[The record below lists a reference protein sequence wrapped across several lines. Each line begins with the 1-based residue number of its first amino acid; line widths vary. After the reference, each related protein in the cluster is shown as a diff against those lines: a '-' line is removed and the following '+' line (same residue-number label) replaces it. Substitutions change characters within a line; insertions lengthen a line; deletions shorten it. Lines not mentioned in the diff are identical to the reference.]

1 MGKPKPPIGI
11 CPRCSNKLAPKRA
24 KLGKAI
30 VCPYCGL
37 KLKIIVK
44 KKYDLQAKRKFSRED
59 LGVID
64 DIYKAY
70 GITMGF
76 EIEAYSISY
85 LIDENGEKRDFEVGY
100 DVFYPQ
106 ENVFEK
112 GEQYTDDVTIGP
124 EFNSPV
130 FFSIKN
136 CLFMLKNSLRKYNI
150 FQEKDEDNRER
161 RIALFGTWLEN
172 PAALHVHIGYGL
184 DGIELADA
192 AYLAKHVVHHLP
204 FLIALTTS
212 SPIFQKETTGIA
224 NNRLNTSQF
233 CKALDLKEI
242 DDGIPIEHFTE
253 INYNNYL
260 IEEREKPPTLE
271 IRVCDTNIPEY
282 AVAALTVIYAII
294 MRAKKGKKGENRNK
308 KPLMS
313 NSFKNHLIARENAIR
328 QGSKAILMWNDK
340 KTTINKYV
348 DKFFYFYREELD
360 EMGVSSTITDVF
372 KYLKKGWNMGEIIRR
387 AVEIS
392 KQKTEDW
399 EQDFCKKYI
408 NALEHSLDGADL
420 SAFAEF
426 LGIQL
431 PDPKKIKLGEHT
443 FFSN

>member
-1 MGKPKPPIGI
+1 MGKPKPPIGT
-11 CPRCSNKLAPKRA
+11 CPRCSNQLAPKKA

-30 VCPYCGL
+30 ECPFCGL
-37 KLKIIVK
+37 KLRIIVK
-44 KKYDLQAKRKFSRED
+44 RKYDLQEKKKFSREE
-59 LGVID
+59 LGVTD

-70 GITMGF
+70 GVTMGF

-85 LIDENGEKRDFEVGY
+85 LIDEDGLKKDFEIGY

-136 CLFMLKNSLRKYNI
+136 CLFMLKNSLRKYNV
-150 FQEKDEDNRER
+150 FQEKDDDNKER

-184 DGIELADA
+184 DGIQIGDA
-192 AYLAKHVVHHLP
+192 AYLAKHIIHHLP

-212 SPIFQKETTGIA
+212 SPIFERQITGIA
-224 NNRLNTSQF
+224 NNRLSTSQF
-233 CKALDLKEI
+233 CKSIDLDTIE
-242 DDGIPIEHFTE
+242 DGIPIEHFTE

-260 IEEREKPPTLE
+260 AEEREKPPTLE

-282 AVAALTVIYAII
+282 AVAALTVIYAVI
-294 MRAKKGKKGENRNK
+294 MRAKKGKKGEQRK
-308 KPLMS
+308 MKPLME
-313 NSFKNHLIARENAIR
+313 NSFKNNLIARENAIKD
-328 QGSKAILMWNDK
+328 GSKAILMWNDK
-340 KTTINKYV
+340 KTTISKYV
-348 DKFFYFYREELD
+348 DKFFYFYKDELD
-360 EMGVSSTITDVF
+360 EMSVSSNITDTF
-372 KYLKKGWNMGEIIRR
+372 KYLKRGWNMGEIIKR

-392 KQKTEDW
+392 KKKGDNW
-399 EQDFCKKYI
+399 EQDFCSKYI

-420 SAFAEF
+420 TSFAEF
-426 LGIQL
+426 LGIKL
-431 PDPKKIKLGEHT
+431 PDLKKIKLGEFT